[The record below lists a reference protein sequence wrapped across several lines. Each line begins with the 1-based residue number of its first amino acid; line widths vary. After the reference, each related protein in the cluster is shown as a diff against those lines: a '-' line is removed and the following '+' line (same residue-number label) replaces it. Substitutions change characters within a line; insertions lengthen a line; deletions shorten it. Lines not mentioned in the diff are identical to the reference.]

1 MTSGEEAW
9 DSSLS
14 RWAHAQAD
22 IRALVQIGSR
32 VQEGAGADSW
42 SDYDY
47 QLITSSPR
55 KYRDGSFSEKL
66 GPCWAF
72 GSRMVFGNSLKVTAV
87 FEGALEADFVVL
99 RHIEVLIAVTA
110 LRWPQTARLWPRA
123 LVRGVADLRGVV
135 GSGWKMIKGGAAWER
150 RYSRVSYY
158 SNPLTEDEYNQWCGE
173 FWSQLVW
180 VAKKVGRG
188 EYRAAQRGIH
198 EHLLE
203 NTLRMLE
210 QEALLGGLRA
220 YPRGRRAEL
229 WMNPEQLRATDLSSR
244 PERAALVAALGQVA
258 DAFSRSSAAVA
269 GKRGWRARDYGGV
282 RSWLAGLFG
291 QRTG

>member
-1 MTSGEEAW
+1 MSGGDEGW

-14 RWAHAQAD
+14 NWANAQAD

-32 VQEGAGADSW
+32 VQEGSGADAW

-47 QLITSSPR
+47 QLITTRPGR
-55 KYRDGSFSEKL
+55 YRDGSFAEKL
-66 GPCWAF
+66 GPCWAY

-87 FEGALEADFVVL
+87 FDGALEADFVVL

-110 LRWPQTARLWPRA
+110 LRWPRTARLWPRA

-135 GSGWKMIKGGAAWER
+135 GSGWRMIKGGSVWEG
-150 RYSRVSYY
+150 RYARISHL
-158 SNPLTEDEYNQWCGE
+158 SNPLRREEYDQWCGE

-188 EYRAAQRGIH
+188 EYRAAQRGVH

-210 QEALLGGLRA
+210 QEALLGGIKA
-220 YPRGRRAEL
+220 FPRGRRSEL
-229 WMNPEQLRATDLSSR
+229 WMTREQLSATDVSSR
-244 PERAALVAALGQVA
+244 PERAALATALLQIS
-258 DAFSRSSAAVA
+258 DAFSNSSSAVA
-269 GKRGWRARDYGGV
+269 AKRGWPTRDYGGI
-282 RSWLAGLFG
+282 RAWLAGLLG
-291 QRTG
+291 R

>member
-1 MTSGEEAW
+1 MSGPEDGWA
-9 DSSLS
+9 SRLS
-14 RWAHAQAD
+14 KWANARDD

-32 VQEGAGADSW
+32 VQPGSAADSW

-47 QLITSSPR
+47 QLITSHPGR
-55 KYRDGSFSEKL
+55 YRDGSFADDL
-66 GPCWAF
+66 GPCWAY
-72 GSRMVFGNSLKVTAV
+72 GSRMAFGNALKVTAV

-123 LVRGVADLRGVV
+123 LSRGVADLRGVA
-135 GSGWKMIKGGAAWER
+135 GSGWRMIKGGSAWER
-150 RYSRVSYY
+150 RYSRISFA
-158 SNPLTEDEYNQWCGE
+158 STPLGEEEFNRWCGE

-210 QEALLGGLRA
+210 EEALLGGVKA
-220 YPRGRRAEL
+220 FPRGRRAEVWL
-229 WMNPEQLRATDLSSR
+229 TPEQLRATDISSR
-244 PERAALVAALGQVA
+244 PERAALVSALGQVA

-269 GKRGWRARDYGGV
+269 ATRGWKARDHSAITGWLDGV
-282 RSWLAGLFG
+282 LSRG
-291 QRTG
+291 R

>member
-1 MTSGEEAW
+1 MSGGDEGW
-9 DSSLS
+9 DSTLS
-14 RWAHAQAD
+14 NWANARSD

-32 VQEGAGADSW
+32 VQAGSGADSW

-47 QLITSSPR
+47 QLITTRPGD
-55 KYRDGSFSEKL
+55 YRDGSFAEGL
-66 GPCWAF
+66 GTCWAY

-87 FEGALEADFVVL
+87 FEVALEADFVIL
-99 RHIEVLIAVTA
+99 RHVEVLIAVTA
-110 LRWPQTARLWPRA
+110 LKWPQTARLWPRA

-135 GSGWKMIKGGAAWER
+135 GSGWRMIKGGPVWEG
-150 RYSRVSYY
+150 RYARISYLG
-158 SNPLTEDEYNQWCGE
+158 NPLTEEEFKQWCGE

-210 QEALLGGLRA
+210 QEALLGGLKA
-220 YPRGRRAEL
+220 FPRGRRSETWL
-229 WMNPEQLRATDLSSR
+229 TSEQLVATDVSTR
-244 PERAALVAALGQVA
+244 PERAALAAALFQVS
-258 DAFSRSSAAVA
+258 DAFSKSSAAVA
-269 GKRGWRARDYGGV
+269 VKRGWPNRDFSAVRA
-282 RSWLAGLFG
+282 WLTGLLA
-291 QRTG
+291 R

>member
-1 MTSGEEAW
+1 MSSPEDGWA
-9 DSSLS
+9 SSLS
-14 RWAHAQAD
+14 DWAHAHPD

-32 VQEGAGADSW
+32 VQPGAASDSW

-47 QLITSSPR
+47 QLITSRPGS
-55 KYRDGSFSEKL
+55 YRDGSFAEKL
-66 GPCWAF
+66 GRCWAH
-72 GSRMVFGNSLKVTAV
+72 GSKMTFGNALKVTAV

-123 LVRGVADLRGVV
+123 LSRGVADLRGVA
-135 GSGWKMIKGGAAWER
+135 GSGWKMIKGGALWEE
-150 RYSRVSYY
+150 RYSRISFTTV
-158 SNPLTEDEYNQWCGE
+158 PLSEGEFGRWCGE

-180 VAKKVGRG
+180 VAKKVARG

-210 QEALLGGLRA
+210 QEALLDGRKA
-220 YPRGRRAEL
+220 FPRGRRAEL
-229 WMNPEQLRATDLSSR
+229 WLSPEQLGATDISSR
-244 PERAALVAALGQVA
+244 PDRIALVGALWQVA
-258 DAFSRSSAAVA
+258 DAFSKSSAAVA
-269 GKRGWRARDYGGV
+269 GKKGWKARDSAAITG
-282 RSWLAGLFG
+282 WLAGLFPR
-291 QRTG
+291 QP

>member
-1 MTSGEEAW
+1 MSGGEEGWA
-9 DSSLS
+9 SSLS
-14 RWAHAQAD
+14 SWANARSD

-32 VQEGAGADSW
+32 VQEGSAADSW

-47 QLITSSPR
+47 QLITTRPGR
-55 KYRDGSFSEKL
+55 YRDGSFADEL
-66 GPCWAF
+66 GRCWAH

-99 RHIEVLIAVTA
+99 RHLEVLVAVTA

-135 GSGWKMIKGGAAWER
+135 GSGWRMIKGGPVWER
-150 RYSRVSYY
+150 RYARISYL
-158 SNPLTEDEYNQWCGE
+158 SNPLSQEEYNQWCGE

-198 EHLLE
+198 EHLIE

-210 QEALLGGLRA
+210 QEALLGGLKA
-220 YPRGRRAEL
+220 FPRGRRAEL
-229 WMNPEQLRATDLSSR
+229 WLTPEQLKATDVSSR
-244 PERAALVAALGQVA
+244 PERAALVEALFQVSG
-258 DAFSRSSAAVA
+258 AFSKSSAEVA
-269 GKRGWRARDYGGV
+269 GMRGWPEPDASGV
-282 RSWLAGLFG
+282 RAWLAGVFAG
-291 QRTG
+291 AP